1 MRVREKGVANV
12 CHSTPPANKLLIA
25 TCSALTVHENG
36 SGGCVRLANTRCQS
50 SPIVA
55 FHVFPRFLGGRIV
68 AAVKAHT
75 RVDER
80 QRESWARS

>member
-1 MRVREKGVANV
+1 MGRVVA
-12 CHSTPPANKLLIA
+12 SASQTLDANL
-25 TCSALTVHENG
+25 
-36 SGGCVRLANTRCQS
+36 
-50 SPIVA
+50 PIVA